1 MDEVILYRNQNCKC
15 DARHKKM
22 HENNPFLL
30 LGPHQCKVVKYEM
43 NCVQIFQRHTS
54 EVIQAEFSYDGTM
67 IASVD
72 KKGVFI
78 VWTIVNLGNSNL
90 SENGDA
96 DEKGDSIQAENFF
109 QESYMEHLCYPGEF
123 HKVKDV
129 KWSNDDN
136 YIAIIFSNQI
146 VLLEWRSKKRKAM
159 ILPISEGLSSVAWLN
174 NSKNFVT
181 SSLDEHMILW
191 DIEGTKI
198 SVWETPMV
206 EEICISRSETLIYA
220 SADTNIHVYDS
231 KSKKFLYS

>member
-1 MDEVILYRNQNCKC
+1 
-15 DARHKKM
+15 
-22 HENNPFLL
+22 
-30 LGPHQCKVVKYEM
+30 
-43 NCVQIFQRHTS
+43 
-54 EVIQAEFSYDGTM
+54 
-67 IASVD
+67 
-72 KKGVFI
+72 
-78 VWTIVNLGNSNL
+78 
-90 SENGDA
+90 
-96 DEKGDSIQAENFF
+96 
-109 QESYMEHLCYPGEF
+109 
-123 HKVKDV
+123 
-129 KWSNDDN
+129 
-136 YIAIIFSNQI
+136 
-146 VLLEWRSKKRKAM
+146 M